1 MVISNNNFDLNSFR
15 EGMRVSDI
23 LRRTSFTYI
32 EKLRKFNLIW
42 INSANRAYLTERGL
56 VAKKM
61 GVEKYLELEE
71 FEKELSS
78 LCPQDFQNRKI
89 LLIILMITI
98 FFVMISM
105 ILNKNALFGIFA

>member
-1 MVISNNNFDLNSFR
+1 MVISNDNFDFNSFR

-23 LRRTSFTYI
+23 LRRSSFTQF

-42 INSANRAYLTERGL
+42 INGANRAYLTERGR
-56 VAKKM
+56 VAKKI
-61 GVEKYLELEE
+61 GLKKYLELEE

-78 LCPQDFQNRKI
+78 IDPQDFQNRKI